1 MCEQCLSLCDFIN
14 EPSLE
19 AIQTIICLNIYYN
32 NNDRA
37 CAARSL
43 LGVAIRMALTLGL
56 SVRLN
61 HDNPITIV
69 PLTSATARRCE
80 SSWRCCDRARGEYD
94 LRNKVNN
101 RLVEGYGG
109 LLFVKMLIPLQQMA
123 LLTLS
128 MSGTLRQRALP
139 MWRTMP

>member
-19 AIQTIICLNIYYN
+19 AIQAIICLNIYYN

-61 HDNPITIV
+61 HDNPNPDNPAHV
-69 PLTSATARRCE
+69 SDCPPMRVSVEMLR
-80 SSWRCCDRARGEYD
+80 SSER
-94 LRNKVNN
+94 
-101 RLVEGYGG
+101 
-109 LLFVKMLIPLQQMA
+109 
-123 LLTLS
+123 
-128 MSGTLRQRALP
+128 
-139 MWRTMP
+139 